1 MSYFIFIYFTN
12 YLQFIEYLKVAMVM
26 AKLERSRLWQL
37 DKVVTRSKVCFLL
50 VCIFMDKCYICYVC
64 VFIIY
69 IYMHIYVLCIYMLYI
84 YLLCVLYIC
93 KEY

>member
-50 VCIFMDKCYICYVC
+50 VCIFMDKCYIYYV
-64 VFIIY
+64 FY
-69 IYMHIYVLCIYMLYI
+69 IYVKSTESTLITLAFNTQC
-84 YLLCVLYIC
+84 
-93 KEY
+93 